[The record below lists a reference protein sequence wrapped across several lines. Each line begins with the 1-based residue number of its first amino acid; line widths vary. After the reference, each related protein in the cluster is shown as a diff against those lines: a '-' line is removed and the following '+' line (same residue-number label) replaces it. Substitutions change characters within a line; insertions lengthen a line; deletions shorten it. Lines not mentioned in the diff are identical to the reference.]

1 MNNSK
6 KELQIYCQ
14 QFYTSGVKAMK
25 SVLIKD
31 ILLKDTPLLL
41 HKKIKKG
48 VVKPL
53 KHIYSDT
60 GITRHFTPAAQ
71 E

>member
-1 MNNSK
+1 MNNYK
-6 KELQIYCQ
+6 KESKIHSQLGNSDLYD
-14 QFYTSGVKAMK
+14 YKETLDNSP
-25 SVLIKD
+25 
-31 ILLKDTPLLL
+31 ILFN
-41 HKKIKKG
+41 KKIKKG

>member
-6 KELQIYCQ
+6 KEHKKHS
-14 QFYTSGVKAMK
+14 QFFK
-25 SVLIKD
+25 SDLYGYKEIKD
-31 ILLKDTPLLL
+31 NTPLLFN
-41 HKKIKKG
+41 KKIKKG

>member
-6 KELQIYCQ
+6 KESKIYSS
-14 QFYTSGVKAMK
+14 FSNSDLYSSKEIKENTS
-25 SVLIKD
+25 
-31 ILLKDTPLLL
+31 LLFN
-41 HKKIKKG
+41 KKIKKG

>member
-6 KELQIYCQ
+6 KEYQIDS
-14 QFYTSGVKAMK
+14 QFKISDLYNYKAAN
-25 SVLIKD
+25 D
-31 ILLKDTPLLL
+31 NTPLLFN
-41 HKKIKKG
+41 KKIKKG

>member
-6 KELQIYCQ
+6 KESKIHSQ
-14 QFYTSGVKAMK
+14 SGNSDLYDYKET
-25 SVLIKD
+25 LYNTP
-31 ILLKDTPLLL
+31 ILFN
-41 HKKIKKG
+41 KKIKKG

-60 GITRHFTPAAQ
+60 GITRHYTPAAQ

>member
-6 KELQIYCQ
+6 KESKIDS
-14 QFYTSGVKAMK
+14 QFKISHLYNYKVTNEN
-25 SVLIKD
+25 
-31 ILLKDTPLLL
+31 TPLLFN
-41 HKKIKKG
+41 KKIKKE

>member
-6 KELQIYCQ
+6 KELQIYCK
-14 QFYTSGVKAMK
+14 QFYTSGVKANK
-25 SVLIKD
+25 AVEVRAIVQD
-31 ILLKDTPLLL
+31 NTPLLFN
-41 HKKIKKG
+41 KKIKKG